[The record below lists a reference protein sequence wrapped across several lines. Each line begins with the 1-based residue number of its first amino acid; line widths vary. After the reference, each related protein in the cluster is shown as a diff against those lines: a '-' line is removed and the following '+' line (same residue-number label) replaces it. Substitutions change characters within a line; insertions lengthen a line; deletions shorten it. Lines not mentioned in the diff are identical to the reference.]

1 MITTEDVISTLS
13 NSKFKK
19 IQLPTSA
26 KFSQFDCYE
35 TKRREMEFLVAGIK
49 SLNEMTDIG
58 EALNSESILEELA
71 NQYGAHTLKVAD
83 PGAVLGSEK
92 LATATID
99 YDTFIS
105 YQENELISA
114 PPAIM
119 DLMSGIAPTQRVF
132 LYGLK
137 NPESFYKAVLVASRP
152 DFITKTKQNRVNDIF
167 TFKKEIGMS
176 VRDPARTK
184 EYLRITDPSFNPDTI
199 SGNLVDKETY
209 VDDALAQATCDFV
222 GRSLIVFDL
231 VGKTFKT
238 YRTGFW
244 ANDKLGE
251 AYTLILYQGAYL
263 PVIHVDTRNLLDG
276 DALANKLVAQFEH
289 TNRDQYKFR
298 DLDIMNGA
306 NRLLADG
313 NSAGGGKVRSALND
327 PYFDPTKKVSK
338 STMSFDDIQ
347 SKVVAATSAAAKAKE
362 ERKPAAKSK
371 SAKPVETEPVASA
384 TMETENINPSTA
396 ATTTTSTTKV
406 ISCGGGENLKTAK
419 LAELQEI
426 ATGLGIDI
434 MTDGTSGKSKKKT
447 KDQLVADITTARAKT
462 SVATDATN

>member
-1 MITTEDVISTLS
+1 MITAEDVISTLS

-19 IQLPTSA
+19 IQLPASA

-35 TKRREMEFLVAGIK
+35 AKRREMELLVAGIK

-58 EALNSESILEELA
+58 EALNSDSILEELA
-71 NQYGAHTLKVAD
+71 QQYGAHTLKVAD

-99 YDTFIS
+99 YDTYIN
-105 YQENELISA
+105 YQENELVSA

-119 DLMSGIAPTQRVF
+119 DLVSGIAPTQRVF

-167 TFKKEIGMS
+167 TFKKEIGIS
-176 VRDPARTK
+176 VRDPARAK
-184 EYLRITDPSFNPDTI
+184 EYTRMTDPAFNPDTI

-222 GRSLIVFDL
+222 CRSLIVFDI

-244 ANDKLGE
+244 MNDRLGE
-251 AYTLILYQGAYL
+251 AYMVILYQGAYL
-263 PVIHVDTRNLLDG
+263 PLIHVDSRNLLDG
-276 DALANKLVAQFEH
+276 DALAAKLVAQFEH

-298 DLDIMNGA
+298 DLEIMNGA
-306 NRLLADG
+306 NRL
-313 NSAGGGKVRSALND
+313 AGAGSKVRSALND
-327 PYFDPTKKVSK
+327 PYFDPAKMVSK
-338 STMSFDDIQ
+338 SDMTFDDIQ
-347 SKVVAATSAAAKAKE
+347 SKVTAATKAKE
-362 ERKPAAKSK
+362 EAKNQPKSGKGKKPTESVAEVS
-371 SAKPVETEPVASA
+371 STKPSVT
-384 TMETENINPSTA
+384 ITA
-396 ATTTTSTTKV
+396 VVTAPTTTKADTAEMTTTTATNTWN
-406 ISCGGGENLKTAK
+406 ITNTGPGNENLKTAK

-426 ATGLGIDI
+426 ATCLGLDI
-434 MTDGTSGKSKKKT
+434 MTEGAGGKPKKKT
-447 KDQLVADITTARAKT
+447 KEQLVTDITAARN
-462 SVATDATN
+462 VNQ

>member
-35 TKRREMEFLVAGIK
+35 AKRREMEFLVAGIK

-83 PGAVLGSEK
+83 PSAVLGSEK

-119 DLMSGIAPTQRVF
+119 DLMNGVAATQRVF

-167 TFKKEIGMS
+167 TFKKEIGIS
-176 VRDPARTK
+176 VRDSTRAK
-184 EYLRITDPSFNPDTI
+184 EYLRITDPAFNPDTI

-244 ANDKLGE
+244 ANEKLGD

-289 TNRDQYKFR
+289 TNRDQYKFS
-298 DLDIMNGA
+298 DLEIMNGS
-306 NRLLADG
+306 NRQIG
-313 NSAGGGKVRSALND
+313 SSGSKVRSALND
-327 PYFDPTKKVSK
+327 PYFDPAKMVSK
-338 STMSFDDIQ
+338 SDMSFDDIQ
-347 SKVVAATSAAAKAKE
+347 SKVVAATTIAAKAKE
-362 ERKPAAKSK
+362 ERKPAAKAK
-371 SAKPVETEPVASA
+371 SVKPVETEPVASA
-384 TMETENINPSTA
+384 TIESENINPSTA
-396 ATTTTSTTKV
+396 AAAAATTTTKV
-406 ISCGGGENLKTAK
+406 MSSGSNENLKTAK

-434 MTDGTSGKSKKKT
+434 MTDGASGKPKKKT
-447 KDQLVADITTARAKT
+447 KDQLVADITTAKT
-462 SVATDATN
+462 KTLIASNCTN

>member
-1 MITTEDVISTLS
+1 MITAEDVISTLC

-19 IQLPTSA
+19 IQLPASS

-35 TKRREMEFLVAGIK
+35 AKRREMELLVAGIK

-58 EALNSESILEELA
+58 EALNSDSILDELA

-83 PGAVLGSEK
+83 PGSVLGSEK

-105 YQENELISA
+105 YQENELVSA

-119 DLMSGIAPTQRVF
+119 ELMNGIAPTQRVF

-176 VRDPARTK
+176 VRDPARAK
-184 EYLRITDPSFNPDTI
+184 EYHRMSDPAFNPDTI

-231 VGKTFKT
+231 VGKSFKT

-244 ANDKLGE
+244 TNDRLGD

-263 PVIHVDTRNLLDG
+263 PLIHVDTRNLLDG
-276 DALANKLVAQFEH
+276 DALSTKLVSQFEH
-289 TNRDQYKFR
+289 INRDQYKFR
-298 DLDIMNGA
+298 DLEIMNGA
-306 NRLLADG
+306 NRTSSTG
-313 NSAGGGKVRSALND
+313 SSKMRSALND
-327 PYFDPTKKVSK
+327 PYFDPNKLVSK
-338 STMSFDDIQ
+338 SDMSLDDIQ
-347 SKVVAATSAAAKAKE
+347 AKVFAANNAIAKAKQQ
-362 ERKPAAKSK
+362 RKPANKGNATKT
-371 SAKPVETEPVASA
+371 VEPSLATVEPSSA
-384 TMETENINPSTA
+384 TVEPSLQTEKDKTNSSPPVKSNS
-396 ATTTTSTTKV
+396 V
-406 ISCGGGENLKTAK
+406 NNENLKTAK
-419 LAELQEI
+419 LGELQEI
-426 ATGLGIDI
+426 AASLSIDI
-434 MTDGTSGKSKKKT
+434 MTLGAGGKPKKKT
-447 KDQLVADITTARAKT
+447 KEQLITDISTARSIK
-462 SVATDATN
+462 